1 MNDIQI
7 TKLLPSHAGD
17 VADLHI
23 SGIHT
28 GFISSLGIKFVTA
41 LYKAIAES
49 KSAFGFVVLKNDRV
63 VGFVAFTTD
72 VNDLYRSVIFH
83 SGVKLAVG
91 LAFSKFS
98 FTLLKKIYETLFY
111 PRRLKKL
118 NLPSAELISI
128 SVSSEVRSLNLGTEL
143 TYRGLA
149 ECKNRNLEK
158 IKVLVG
164 A

>member
-49 KSAFGFVVLKNDRV
+49 KSAFGKTIIPCSNMVRKTPGSAMKSFVI
-63 VGFVAFTTD
+63 T
-72 VNDLYRSVIFH
+72 
-83 SGVKLAVG
+83 AVF
-91 LAFSKFS
+91 LRIWEK
-98 FTLLKKIYETLFY
+98 
-111 PRRLKKL
+111 PMRR
-118 NLPSAELISI
+118 
-128 SVSSEVRSLNLGTEL
+128 
-143 TYRGLA
+143 
-149 ECKNRNLEK
+149 
-158 IKVLVG
+158 
-164 A
+164 